1 MKRLLGVLLLLA
13 ACKHPNT
20 ATALTGAETPKAA
33 VQAFLA
39 AARAEDLQ
47 AMSAVWGTEKGP
59 ARDQMDAAQFEKRE
73 LILICHFKSD
83 TDRILSEGPSERG
96 ERMLRVQLTKRG
108 VTRETKF
115 FAVLGPSKRWY
126 VVNAN
131 LDQVKDFC
139 RDS

>member
-1 MKRLLGVLLLLA
+1 MRRLLGVVLLLA

-20 ATALTGAETPKAA
+20 ATRLTGAASPKAA
-33 VQAFLA
+33 VQAFLE

-59 ARDQMDAAQFEKRE
+59 ARDQLDAAQFEKRE
-73 LILICHFKSD
+73 LILICHFKADS
-83 TDRILSEGPSERG
+83 DRIVSEGPSERG
-96 ERMLRVQLTKRG
+96 ERMLKVQLTKRG
-108 VTRETKF
+108 RTRETRF
-115 FAVLGPSKRWY
+115 YTVQGPSERWY

-131 LDQVKDFC
+131 LDEVKEFC